1 MDLLEYQAKQLF
13 SQVEIPV
20 LPSQSISEPAQLKNL
35 LIPYPI
41 VLKSQVRAGGRGKAG
56 GVRFVE
62 NTIDAIAAAQAI
74 FNLPIENEYP
84 DIVLAEAKYNAEDE
98 FFLAVMFDYQLK
110 RPILLGSHRGGVD
123 IESLLE
129 NMQTCV
135 IEEEFSPFYARRLA
149 TKMGLEG
156 NLIESVSKI
165 IEKMYYLFWEKDL
178 EIIEINPLGISVDGG
193 VMALDGKIRVNDYAL
208 TRHPDLL
215 ELIHHHHHWETEKLP
230 LQELSPESTEY
241 SSFVSSQSSL
251 FNLDSQGN
259 IALLSNSVDL
269 AIVTGNL
276 ILERKEKNKSKLGAC
291 FIIDFDSEELFKKQ
305 LKDIFN
311 QIYNLS
317 NIDTIFVNILGS
329 NTLNNYLLDVITN
342 YYQTEL
348 NLLFKVDDRLERRTG
363 TRTRIRRSSKVEKTP
378 EVQTITGRKPIKW
391 ILRLVGEEMKTITEN
406 LADLPIQWTDNLEK
420 AMELVIKS

>member
-110 RPILLGSHRGGVD
+110 RPILLGSHRGGID

-156 NLIESVSKI
+156 NLIDSVSKI
-165 IEKMYYLFWEKDL
+165 IEKMYDLFWEKDL
-178 EIIEINPLGISVDGG
+178 EIIEINPLGISFDGD

-215 ELIHHHHHWETEKLP
+215 ELIHRHHHWETHNSAP
-230 LQELSPESTEY
+230 QELSPESTEY
-241 SSFVSSQSSL
+241 SSFVQSSL
-251 FNLDSQGN
+251 FSLDSQGN
-259 IALLSNSVDL
+259 IALLTNSVDL

-276 ILERKEKNKSKLGAC
+276 ILERKSKNKLGAC
-291 FIIDFDSEELFKKQ
+291 FIVDFETEDLFKKQ
-305 LKDIFN
+305 LKDILN

-329 NTLNNYLLDVITN
+329 NTLNNYLLDVIAN

-348 NLLFKVDDRLERRTG
+348 NLLFKGDDRIERRTG
-363 TRTRIRRSSKVEKTP
+363 TRTRSRRSSKVEETQ

-391 ILRLVGEEMKTITEN
+391 ILRLVGEEMNTITQN
-406 LADLPIQWTDNLEK
+406 LADLPLQWTDNLEK
-420 AMELVIKS
+420 AIELIIKF